1 MSVRRTIGAL
11 TLAGLLALPLPA
23 RLAACAFHVTLTE
36 GSLSDD
42 IAASVEVIAAR
53 PSSADP
59 FAFETV
65 AVLRG
70 VASGT
75 APPFIVDSVTRT
87 RLAQNPDEAV
97 LFARG
102 ADGTWTRLLVLD
114 AATRPFVDRLL
125 NRAAVWATPAGAAE
139 RRDAF
144 ARLLAHPDARLRR
157 IALRELDALPYDV
170 LRGGT
175 YPVQADVLLRGVNN
189 IDEMPFAPI
198 RILLVGLD
206 GGSAARKA
214 ITDRLAAMT
223 AMGVDTNL
231 GPWITA
237 AIEIGGPAEIERVV
251 LAVPDRLTLPQLTQ
265 IVLALS
271 VHSAGGREIGA
282 QVGPVKIDTGRSW
295 RSESGTSTAYAAA
308 SAKGR
313 HSSSR
318 ILNAAVESQRCGVLI
333 WVAPEAALP
342 PPGNLG
348 QSSMLSAIDRASS
361 SSTPRYLTVL
371 SILVWPSSNW
381 TARRLPVFL

>member
-265 IVLALS
+265 IVLALAADRAGLHRDRRLHADRPDRGTLGGPGLYRQARPHGRRRLRDTRPKVGRS
-271 VHSAGGREIGA
+271 GGGGRETGA
-282 QVGPVKIDTGRSW
+282 QVRPVRIGMGRSG
-295 RSESGTSTAYAAA
+295 S
-308 SAKGR
+308 
-313 HSSSR
+313 
-318 ILNAAVESQRCGVLI
+318 
-333 WVAPEAALP
+333 VAQI
-342 PPGNLG
+342 GC
-348 QSSMLSAIDRASS
+348 
-361 SSTPRYLTVL
+361 
-371 SILVWPSSNW
+371 
-381 TARRLPVFL
+381 

>member
-1 MSVRRTIGAL
+1 MSVRRTISAL
-11 TLAGLLALPLPA
+11 TLAGLLALPLPD

-271 VHSAGGREIGA
+271 VHSAEGDPALRGA
-282 QVGPVKIDTGRSW
+282 LDGAIRRLVSSRPDAAPLIAQAFTATGDFTQIDLIEALLAARAFTDRRALMAAAAYVTRAPQSAGAGAVAGRSGHKSD
-295 RSESGTSTAYAAA
+295 RS
-308 SAKGR
+308 K
-313 HSSSR
+313 
-318 ILNAAVESQRCGVLI
+318 
-333 WVAPEAALP
+333 
-342 PPGNLG
+342 
-348 QSSMLSAIDRASS
+348 
-361 SSTPRYLTVL
+361 
-371 SILVWPSSNW
+371 
-381 TARRLPVFL
+381 